1 MRGIDPVLLIV
12 VISVL
17 GPVIGSVLG
26 VLKKPSLNLVS
37 NMLSFAA
44 GVMLAISF
52 MQLIPESIR
61 LSSVLVSV
69 GGIIFGSLVI
79 YALDRIIPHIHPE
92 LSTQEHGR
100 NIKRTSYYLFFGI
113 FLHNFPEGMAIAIGS
128 VTEVKVSFLI
138 ALAIAIH
145 NIPEGICTSAPYY
158 LASGSRLKSFL
169 LSSTTAIPILVGYL
183 LARYLMKDLSPG
195 ALGFIIA
202 TTAGVMIYIT
212 ADELMPYSCTS
223 SSHQTIFCFMG
234 GVILVVLLGL
244 V

>member
-52 MQLIPESIR
+52 MQLIPEATH
-61 LSSVLVSV
+61 LSSVLITV

-92 LSTQEHGR
+92 LSTQEPGR
-100 NIKRTSYYLFFGI
+100 NIQRTSYYLFLGI

-138 ALAIAIH
+138 AVAIAIH

-158 LASGSRLKSFL
+158 LASGSRIKSFL
-169 LSSTTAIPILVGYL
+169 ISCTTAVPILAGYL
-183 LARYLMKDLSPG
+183 LARYLFQDLSPS
-195 ALGFIIA
+195 ALGFIVA

-223 SSHQTIFCFMG
+223 ASHQTIFWLMG
-234 GVILVVLLGL
+234 GIILVVLLGL

>member
-52 MQLIPESIR
+52 MQLIPEATH
-61 LSSVLVSV
+61 LSSVLITV

-92 LSTQEHGR
+92 LSTQEPGR
-100 NIKRTSYYLFFGI
+100 NIQRTSYYLFLGI

-138 ALAIAIH
+138 AVAIAIH

-158 LASGSRLKSFL
+158 LASGSRIKSFL
-169 LSSTTAIPILVGYL
+169 ISSTTAVPILAGYL
-183 LARYLMKDLSPG
+183 LARYLFQDLSPS
-195 ALGFIIA
+195 ALGFIVA
-202 TTAGVMIYIT
+202 TTAGVMIYIS

-223 SSHQTIFCFMG
+223 ASHQTIFWLMG
-234 GVILVVLLGL
+234 GIILVVLLGL

>member
-52 MQLIPESIR
+52 MQLIPEATH
-61 LSSVLVSV
+61 LSSVLITV

-92 LSTQEHGR
+92 LSTQEPGR
-100 NIKRTSYYLFFGI
+100 NIQRTSYYLFLGI

-138 ALAIAIH
+138 AVAIAIH

-158 LASGSRLKSFL
+158 LASGSRIKSFL
-169 LSSTTAIPILVGYL
+169 ISSTTAVPILAGYL
-183 LARYLMKDLSPG
+183 LARYLFQDLSPS
-195 ALGFIIA
+195 ALGFIVA

-223 SSHQTIFCFMG
+223 ASHQTIFWLMG
-234 GVILVVLLGL
+234 GIILVVLLGL